1 MKTVLR
7 TVLPMMAA
15 VVVTWGVARTT
26 AAQSSIPN
34 GVFVRNSDGL
44 VWLVLEG
51 ERIKIPVWQA
61 SDEEIAAIPVFDRW
75 AVMDAVGAIV
85 AGDRPAWLVD
95 DPAPAAV
102 AAAQATPTTVATATR
117 TPRPAA
123 TVTPQPR
130 PRSDDPVKLS
140 GERSQN
146 TKAFTLSGGNYTAR
160 WEIKLPRGSSSCY
173 GGGSLHIVDGNRYV
187 EQLFNAL
194 LGDEKGKSADGET
207 ELYGLK
213 AGQYYLDINSGCPWS
228 VEIRPS

>member
-1 MKTVLR
+1 MRTVLR
-7 TVLPMMAA
+7 TALPLVAA
-15 VVVTWGVARTT
+15 IALTWGLARAT

-34 GVFVRNSDGL
+34 GVFVRNSEGL

-61 SDEEIAAIPVFDRW
+61 TDEEIAAVPVFDRW

-95 DPAPAAV
+95 DVAPAPPAPV
-102 AAAQATPTTVATATR
+102 ASATPTR
-117 TPRPAA
+117 TPRPAPTA
-123 TVTPQPR
+123 TPQPQR
-130 PRSDDPVKLS
+130 RTDDPVRLS

-146 TKAFTLSGGNYTAR
+146 TKAFSLSGGNYTAT
-160 WEIKLPRGSSSCY
+160 WDIKVARGSTSCY
-173 GGGSLHIVDGNRYV
+173 GSASLYRVEGKQYI
-187 EQLFNAL
+187 EQLFSAL
-194 LGDEKGKSADGET
+194 LNDDRGKSADGET
-207 ELYGLK
+207 QLYGLN